1 MYLQYL
7 SGTFYTKLGI
17 ASRPRYR
24 CGDMSGFPRK
34 AFAKFC
40 GSYGAL
46 SGGGVAFA
54 FQVGAMGWDRKGGY
68 HGITRVSPQA
78 HPRWR
83 WDNDSQVLD
92 VFTVYC
98 TLNLRSSLIFVHFS
112 HPFLGSLVGAPRDFT
127 SPISIGCYWS
137 HRTMAVGLD
146 WKAWCDLL
154 WETERRHLAKAQAEP
169 REAEETRPAAV
180 VPPR

>member
-17 ASRPRYR
+17 ASRPVLWWHVGLSKEGLRQVLWKLWSLVR
-24 CGDMSGFPRK
+24 WRSGL
-34 AFAKFC
+34 C
-40 GSYGAL
+40 L
-46 SGGGVAFA
+46 SGWGHG
-54 FQVGAMGWDRKGGY
+54 GGY

-112 HPFLGSLVGAPRDFT
+112 HPFLGSFVRAKWLIHIPNFHWLLLIPPNHGGRSWLESLMWSPMRNRKTPPGEGAGWTARGRRNEAGCGGAPK
-127 SPISIGCYWS
+127 I
-137 HRTMAVGLD
+137 
-146 WKAWCDLL
+146 
-154 WETERRHLAKAQAEP
+154 AKL
-169 REAEETRPAAV
+169 V
-180 VPPR
+180 

>member
-112 HPFLGSLVGAPRDFT
+112 HPFLGSFVRAKWLIHIPNFHWLLLIPPNHGGRSWLESLMWSPMRNRKTPPGEGAGWTARGRRNEAGCGGAPR
-127 SPISIGCYWS
+127 
-137 HRTMAVGLD
+137 
-146 WKAWCDLL
+146 
-154 WETERRHLAKAQAEP
+154 
-169 REAEETRPAAV
+169 
-180 VPPR
+180 